1 MGEKIRY
8 QIFLKWFYLST
19 NVLFQR
25 LSINYRFSDNHSEE
39 KFMLRNFSNFSM
51 IQDALDS
58 KCVFESIQ

>member
-25 LSINYRFSDNHSEE
+25 LSINYRFSDKHSEE
-39 KFMLRNFSNFSM
+39 KIYVEEF
-51 IQDALDS
+51 
-58 KCVFESIQ
+58 FEFQYDPGCIR